1 MAEEVSDDIQDI
13 EFEIRRMSGGRFQ
26 ALLHIYRPD
35 RGWRVE
41 NRTCASEREAMNWID
56 ARLGVRGFHI
66 AYPSPAPK

>member
-35 RGWRVE
+35 
-41 NRTCASEREAMNWID
+41 
-56 ARLGVRGFHI
+56 
-66 AYPSPAPK
+66 